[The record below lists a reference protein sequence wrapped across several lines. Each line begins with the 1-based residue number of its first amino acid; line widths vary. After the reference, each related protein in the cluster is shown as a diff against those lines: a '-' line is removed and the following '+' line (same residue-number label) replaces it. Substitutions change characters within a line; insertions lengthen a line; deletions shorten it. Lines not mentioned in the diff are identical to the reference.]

1 MHHFF
6 IERLE
11 KATIGKKL
19 MFENKSHLEIIQI
32 PEIVL
37 SNLRNRVKFTQ
48 YLAAHSLCTTQ
59 VLLKADV
66 WHDYVTN
73 MELKTVSETTNQQ

>member
-1 MHHFF
+1 
-6 IERLE
+6 
-11 KATIGKKL
+11 
-19 MFENKSHLEIIQI
+19 MFVNKSHLEIIQI

-37 SNLRNRVKFTQ
+37 LTE
-48 YLAAHSLCTTQ
+48 YLAAHNLCTTQ

>member
-19 MFENKSHLEIIQI
+19 MFVNKSHLEIIQI

-37 SNLRNRVKFTQ
+37 LTE
-48 YLAAHSLCTTQ
+48 YLAAHNLCTTQ

-66 WHDYVTN
+66 WHDYMTN

>member
-48 YLAAHSLCTTQ
+48 YLAALCATQ

-73 MELKTVSETTNQQ
+73 MELKTASETTNQQ